1 MNKMKKFAAIG
12 LAAVMTLGCLTGC
25 SSEQKLDGTQT
36 IATVGDEKISMGT
49 LMSMLRF
56 QQATTYDYYQSMS
69 KMYAS
74 QGYSIDVSNMFDRDV
89 SNDESESSDS
99 KDKDKDVEKTG
110 LTVKTSGES
119 LVENVATALTSYAVL
134 EQKASDYG
142 VTLTDSDK
150 ESIKKAAKSFVKDS
164 DKKSLFN
171 NGITQDDVEK
181 LLTYYTYYIKV
192 YDVYSEKAD
201 VTVTDDETKSMTIS
215 YVKFAVSDDKKSDVK
230 KSAED
235 FLKKCQD
242 DADYLK
248 DMENKAKDIDGAS
261 FNSGSMAVNNTEEN
275 AYVFTSDQMK
285 KIVETENG
293 AIYGKVVTDSDGNY
307 YVVRMDNNNDKDAA
321 ASYSETLKSSKI
333 SDAFQKD
340 LKSWKK
346 DVKVTYKSDLLKK
359 IKVTDNVVYTG
370 TKESDSDSTTNTST
384 STSDSSTDSSA
395 DSSISTETTIETGK

>member
-1 MNKMKKFAAIG
+1 MNKMKKIAAIG
-12 LAAVMTLGCLTGC
+12 LAAVMTLGGLTGC

-36 IATVGDEKISMGT
+36 VVTVGDEKISMGT

-69 KMYAS
+69 QMYAS

-99 KDKDKDVEKTG
+99 KDKDTEKTG

-134 EQKASDYG
+134 EQKASDYD

-150 ESIKKAAKSFVKDS
+150 EAIKKAAKSFVKDS
-164 DKKSLFN
+164 DEKSLAN

-181 LLTYYTYYIKV
+181 LLTYYTYYTKV
-192 YDVYSEKAD
+192 YDVYSEKSD
-201 VTVTDDETKSMTIS
+201 VTVTDDETKSMTVS
-215 YVKFAVSDDKKSDVK
+215 YVQFTVSDDDKKSDVK

-248 DMENKAKDIDGAS
+248 DMENKANDVDGAS

-293 AIYGKVVTDSDGNY
+293 AVYGEVVTDSNGNY

-321 ASYSETLKSSKI
+321 ASYGETLKSSKI
-333 SDAFQKD
+333 SEAFQKD

-346 DVKVTYKSDLLKK
+346 DAKVTYKTDLLKK

-370 TKESDSDSTTNTST
+370 TKESESDSTTST
-384 STSDSSTDSSA
+384 STSTSNSSTDSSTDSST
-395 DSSISTETTIETGK
+395 STETTTETSK

>member
-25 SSEQKLDGTQT
+25 SSEQKLDGMQT

-69 KMYAS
+69 EMYAS

-99 KDKDKDVEKTG
+99 KDKDKDAEKTG

-164 DKKSLFN
+164 DEKSLAN

-181 LLTYYTYYIKV
+181 LLTYYTYYVKV

-201 VTVTDDETKSMTIS
+201 VTVTDDETKSMTVS

-248 DMENKAKDIDGAS
+248 DMENKAKDVDGAS

-285 KIVETENG
+285 KIIETENG
-293 AIYGKVVTDSDGNY
+293 AVYNKVVTDSDGNY

-321 ASYSETLKSSKI
+321 ASYSETLKLSKI

-395 DSSISTETTIETGK
+395 DSIISTETTTETGK